1 MARHVLL
8 NNIDHKDLRVITRQ
22 SAEYGAN
29 IHVIPTFPTEF
40 GDVQRE
46 YPIFFRRQGEG
57 GGYQAVALLGLE
69 PGENLFL
76 QEDAWQASYVPGIIA
91 KGPFL
96 IGFQE
101 QEVDG
106 ELRREPVIHVDL
118 DDPRVNEDEGEAL
131 FLEHG
136 GNAPYLSYVANVLRG
151 IQEGMA
157 VAKAMFAAF
166 ETYELIEPVNVEIDV
181 HGDVKYE
188 LKGYFTISEE
198 RLRALPGEALERLNK
213 AGFLQ
218 GAFMV
223 LASLHNVGRLVEMK
237 RERAKRPA

>member
-8 NNIDHKDLRVITRQ
+8 NNIEHKDLRVVTDRVTDGD
-22 SAEYGAN
+22 SRL
-29 IHVIPTFPTEF
+29 HVVPTFPTEF
-40 GDVQRE
+40 GDMQRE
-46 YPIFFRRQGEG
+46 YPIFFRRQEDSDGF
-57 GGYQAVALLGLE
+57 QAVALLGLE
-69 PGENLFL
+69 PGENLFV
-76 QEDAWQASYVPGIIA
+76 EAGAWQARYVPGIIA

-101 QEVDG
+101 REAEG

-118 DDPRVNEDEGEAL
+118 DDPRLSESEGEPL

-136 GNAPYLSYVANVLRG
+136 GNAPYLTYVANVLRG

-166 ETYELIEPVNVEIDV
+166 ESCELIEPVNVEIDV
-181 HGDVKYE
+181 HGDVQYE

-198 RLRALPGEALERLNK
+198 RLRALEGKVLERLNK

-223 LASLHNVGRLVEMK
+223 LASLHNVGRLIEVK